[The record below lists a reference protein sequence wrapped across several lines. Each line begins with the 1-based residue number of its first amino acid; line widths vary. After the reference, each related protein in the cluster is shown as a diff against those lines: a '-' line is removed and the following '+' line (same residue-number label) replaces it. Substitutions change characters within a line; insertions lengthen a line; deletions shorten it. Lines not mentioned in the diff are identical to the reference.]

1 MSEFLLSDFTQATWL
16 DKGGVQLNRIK
27 EEDEVFEGGYR
38 IYVSHQTCKNIVY
51 KHQVI
56 QDTMAAIMDG
66 SVESPCNVVLYKQQV
81 MRLSHFMEEFY
92 YGIHTLDSNGKV
104 KIGKGMNLSGLEYEE
119 LLAKLMLRFPLDRTR
134 KLSQKT
140 NGNEKDSQKPEEPQ
154 TSKVRGRKRQYF
166 EMNNDQEVVAETASN
181 SKVSNKSDGEPQFFV
196 TKYGWCW
203 YSDVGAQYVSDGQ
216 TQGQWHFNPKNC
228 FFEAMRL
235 KPEDATGDDAD
246 LCGSYKLDVFHK
258 KELVRIDNK
267 FMDVV
272 FAKLIRYNVAMC
284 VEEDKALHLYSTE
297 WQDIEVYGKIV
308 LERIPLTEIY
318 DLCKKV
324 MQHYSIINQDMELT
338 LMKTFAEYQ
347 KKENI
352 LTSIMEESL
361 DNNLSDLLDFIY
373 LS

>member
-1 MSEFLLSDFTQATWL
+1 
-16 DKGGVQLNRIK
+16 
-27 EEDEVFEGGYR
+27 
-38 IYVSHQTCKNIVY
+38 
-51 KHQVI
+51 
-56 QDTMAAIMDG
+56 
-66 SVESPCNVVLYKQQV
+66 
-81 MRLSHFMEEFY
+81 
-92 YGIHTLDSNGKV
+92 
-104 KIGKGMNLSGLEYEE
+104 MNLTEPEYQE
-119 LLAKLMLRFPLDRTR
+119 LLAKLVLRFPLERTR
-134 KLSQKT
+134 KLPQKT
-140 NGNEKDSQKPEEPQ
+140 NDPEKDSQKPEEPQ
-154 TSKVRGRKRQYF
+154 TSKVRRRKRQHF

-308 LERIPLTEIY
+308 LERIP
-318 DLCKKV
+318 
-324 MQHYSIINQDMELT
+324 
-338 LMKTFAEYQ
+338 
-347 KKENI
+347 
-352 LTSIMEESL
+352 
-361 DNNLSDLLDFIY
+361 
-373 LS
+373 